1 MRQTYIIQDDKVMSE
16 GAELDV
22 DEVRAFR
29 RTYGMRRLL
38 ARRPSTSLWILNKHA
53 KCDLLAVGRDACKA
67 ACIGPG
73 ELPTLN
79 CY

>member
-1 MRQTYIIQDDKVMSE
+1 MRQTYIIQDDKVMSD

-22 DEVRAFR
+22 YKARAFW

-38 ARRPSTSLWILNKHA
+38 ARRPSTSLWILDKHA
-53 KCDLLAVGRDACKA
+53 KRDFQAVGRDACKT
-67 ACIGPG
+67 ACVGPG

-79 CY
+79 

>member
-22 DEVRAFR
+22 DEVRAFW

-53 KCDLLAVGRDACKA
+53 KCDFLAVGRDACKT
-67 ACIGPG
+67 ACVGPG

>member
-1 MRQTYIIQDDKVMSE
+1 MRQTYIVQDDKVMPE

-22 DEVRAFR
+22 DEVRAFW

-53 KCDLLAVGRDACKA
+53 KCYFLAVGRDACKA